1 MKFFFDHRWRIEEE
15 WGESQSEC
23 QVTECVSVQRSSL
36 KTVRIYFYRLFLFL
50 LISVRAAV
58 TYKYLTANSTES
70 VLYFYCVELKAHYQ
84 NKILRSYKSDIFHL
98 IKVDFKKL
106 EFLFFLFVFPSA
118 LLLNHITL
126 CWLLPFCILF
136 HVFAAWWCAMFENFS
151 FLFVFFVLL
160 LIVTDDEMLYLSRF
174 FFLNSFGCD
183 VTFLQRSRE
192 EDVWVL

>member
-1 MKFFFDHRWRIEEE
+1 MIHYSFGKLLWSAATSDLCGRFNLEDLLEDVQREQKLCVFLPSLHFHMFKQGTLVFFEVFIMKFFFDHRWRLEEE
-15 WGESQSEC
+15 WSESQSEC

-106 EFLFFLFVFPSA
+106 EFLFFCLF
-118 LLLNHITL
+118 
-126 CWLLPFCILF
+126 F
-136 HVFAAWWCAMFENFS
+136 HPHYS
-151 FLFVFFVLL
+151 
-160 LIVTDDEMLYLSRF
+160 LII
-174 FFLNSFGCD
+174 
-183 VTFLQRSRE
+183 
-192 EDVWVL
+192 